1 MTKQK
6 PLKIAI
12 ASGKGGTGKTMLSAN
27 LAAYLAQ
34 TQETLLVDLD
44 VEEPNDLLF
53 FKGEIRDVTNQYK
66 MIPQWDESKCTLC
79 GICSSTCK
87 YHAVIQ
93 LGSII
98 LVFKELCH
106 SCYACSE
113 LCPVHAL
120 PMIKHKMGETKN
132 FVSGNLTCIESRL
145 NIGEEQAVPL
155 IHKTHDLVEQSFNN
169 FPVQIF
175 DCPPG
180 TSCPVVAATKKADY
194 VVLVTEPTP
203 FGLNDLRLAVETI
216 REIQKPLGVVINR
229 YGIGN
234 NEVEKYCREQRIPIL
249 AKIPYDRKIAELYS
263 SGQLVYD
270 QVEGISASLDTI
282 IKTIRDAV

>member
-1 MTKQK
+1 
-6 PLKIAI
+6 
-12 ASGKGGTGKTMLSAN
+12 
-27 LAAYLAQ
+27 
-34 TQETLLVDLD
+34 LLVDLD
-44 VEEPNDLLF
+44 VEEPNDMLF
-53 FKGEIRDVTNQYK
+53 FTGEILDVKDQYK

-106 SCYACSE
+106 GCYACSE
-113 LCPVHAL
+113 LCPVQAL
-120 PMIKHKMGETKN
+120 PMIKHKMGETKTIAAD
-132 FVSGNLTCIESRL
+132 NLTCIESRL

-155 IHKTHDLVEQSFNN
+155 IHKTHELVDQSFNN

-203 FGLNDLRLAVETI
+203 FGLNDLRLAVETM

-234 NEVEKYCREQRIPIL
+234 NEVEKYCMEQRIPIL

-263 SGQLVYD
+263 SGKLVYD
-270 QVEGISASLDTI
+270 QVEGISTSLETI